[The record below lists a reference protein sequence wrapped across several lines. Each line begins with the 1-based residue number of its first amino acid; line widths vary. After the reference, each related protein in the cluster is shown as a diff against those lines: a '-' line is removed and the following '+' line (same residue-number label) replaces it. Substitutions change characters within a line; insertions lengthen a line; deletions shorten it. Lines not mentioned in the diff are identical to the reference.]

1 MKDASGED
9 LVLKVVSVRPRVFLI
24 ENLFSIEKIDELLS
38 VRDCADWQ
46 DSVQIIDG
54 EVVIN
59 ENRTS
64 SSGWMDPEKCG
75 DIVTHFD
82 EKLLSIHGLD
92 TYNEQL
98 QLLEYTKG
106 AHYYLHKDA
115 FDASHISNYTN
126 RFITFILYL
135 NDVEKGGHFF
145 QIAFQM
151 FLPHI
156 PHQKRVHCFSLRTFC
171 KSLSSP

>member
-75 DIVTHFD
+75 DIVRLI
-82 EKLLSIHGLD
+82 EK
-92 TYNEQL
+92 
-98 QLLEYTKG
+98 
-106 AHYYLHKDA
+106 
-115 FDASHISNYTN
+115 
-126 RFITFILYL
+126 
-135 NDVEKGGHFF
+135 
-145 QIAFQM
+145 
-151 FLPHI
+151 
-156 PHQKRVHCFSLRTFC
+156 
-171 KSLSSP
+171 